1 MRVAN
6 PVDRVAAAE
15 NELSPRGLR
24 QSLGLSRERM
34 ARLLDVS
41 TRTIERWEER
51 AEIPSSTTSRAR
63 LARLRQLTDLGLA
76 VYGPVAFQRFVSLP
90 MPLFGGRTALQLIE
104 LGDTERVY
112 GALAADYEGQ
122 GF

>member
-1 MRVAN
+1 
-6 PVDRVAAAE
+6 
-15 NELSPRGLR
+15 
-24 QSLGLSRERM
+24 M

-51 AEIPSSTTSRAR
+51 NELPVSSASRTQ
-63 LARLRQLTDLGLA
+63 LATLGQIADLGTI
-76 VYGPVAFQRFVSLP
+76 VYGAETFQRFMALP
-90 MPLFGGRTALQLIE
+90 MPAFSGRTALQVIE
-104 LGDTERVY
+104 QGQADRVY

>member
-1 MRVAN
+1 MRATSGSYHVPTIEGRLA
-6 PVDRVAAAE
+6 PQRIRA
-15 NELSPRGLR
+15 GL
-24 QSLGLSRERM
+24 GISRERM

-41 TRTIERWEER
+41 TRTVERWEER
-51 AEIPSSTTSRAR
+51 SAPPTNHVGRER
-63 LARLRQLTDLGLA
+63 LAKLRQILDLGEM
-76 VYGPVAFQRFVSLP
+76 VYGPDVFPRFLTLP

-104 LGDTERVY
+104 QGEANRVY